1 MREENRIQT
10 KETQED
16 DLLSYLNTSYKN
28 KEIVL
33 IYTNPEQTQSFSAG
47 VVSEIFDNEVII
59 SHYLPNGKHDGY
71 VIKQIDDIYKI
82 ETNSKY
88 VKKIKILSKIN
99 KTKHDKLCRVKDDAF
114 LTLLTY
120 AFETKK
126 VVTIELIDSDNNDAI
141 GFVEQINDKCCTV
154 SMLNDYGEEDG
165 VSIFNVSD
173 ISHLSCGGD
182 DELVLKQLHDNLY
195 ANQWVKV

>member
-47 VVSEIFDNEVII
+47 VVSEIFD
-59 SHYLPNGKHDGY
+59 
-71 VIKQIDDIYKI
+71 
-82 ETNSKY
+82 
-88 VKKIKILSKIN
+88 KIKILSKIN

-195 ANQWVKV
+195 ANQCVKV